1 MRHLV
6 KRFLSTA
13 ALVLLA
19 SLGNAAS
26 ITELIAERAAQ
37 DLGPEMPQIGYFD
50 VLPSDGSPTD
60 GLAIQEFWIDHQ
72 SGQFIANLVTNN
84 GEIRRISGFAL
95 LTLPVPV
102 SNRRLQPNEIIREED
117 LDITELPWQ
126 RVSSF
131 AVLDAQEL
139 VGKQVKRM
147 IVKGRPIHSQ
157 SVVPPIIIS
166 RGQIVK
172 IQLNHGALQL
182 VTAGKAIKDAHL
194 GQEVRVVNLSSNKT
208 ITAIA
213 LGDGIV
219 EVGHQ

>member
-1 MRHLV
+1 MHSLITRILIAATLV
-6 KRFLSTA
+6 FAGS
-13 ALVLLA
+13 LA
-19 SLGNAAS
+19 NATS
-26 ITELIAERAAQ
+26 VTELVAERAVQ
-37 DLGPEMPQIGYFD
+37 DLGPEMPETGYFN
-50 VLPSDGSPTD
+50 VLPSNDTPSD

-72 SGQFIANLVTNN
+72 TGQFIANLVTKN
-84 GEIRRISGFAL
+84 GELRRISGFAL

-102 SNRRLQPNEIIREED
+102 SNRRLQPNEIIRNED
-117 LDITELPWQ
+117 LDIIELPWQ

-131 AVLDAQEL
+131 AILNSEAL

-172 IQLNHGALQL
+172 IHLNQGGLQL
-182 VTAGKAIKDAHL
+182 VTAGKAIKSAHL

-213 LGDGIV
+213 RGDGVV
-219 EVGHQ
+219 EVESP